1 KCSTRGEEHYEE
13 CKAFVDRYNT
23 GDYSVTKSASGFD
36 IAEATRIATIPA
48 QPVYHK
54 IPITVLGMGD
64 VVFFGL
70 GGEPFTEY
78 GYIAR
83 EALPGKFVITA
94 TCANG
99 GEGYLPS
106 KQAFEQGGYEVQS
119 SHFTDTLERDVM
131 GASLEML
138 KSF

>member
-1 KCSTRGEEHYEE
+1 MGQ
-13 CKAFVDRYNT
+13 FVHLHLHSE
-23 GDYSVTKSASGFD
+23 YSLLDGAC
-36 IAEATRIATIPA
+36 RIADIPE

-54 IPITVLGMGD
+54 IPITVLGLGK
-64 VVFFGL
+64 VAFLGL

-83 EALPGKFVITA
+83 EGNPDKFVLTA

-106 KQAFEQGGYEVQS
+106 QQAFEQGGYEVVTS
-119 SHFTDTLERDVM
+119 NFTPNLQEDVM
-131 GASLEML
+131 KASLEML